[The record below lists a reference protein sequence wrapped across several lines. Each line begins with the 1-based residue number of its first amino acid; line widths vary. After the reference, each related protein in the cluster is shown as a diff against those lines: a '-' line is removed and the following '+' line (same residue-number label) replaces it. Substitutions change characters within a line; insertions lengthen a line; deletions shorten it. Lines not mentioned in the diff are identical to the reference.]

1 MLINYGSNLNAC
13 EKSDL
18 QTPLFV
24 GVIND
29 YKDAVNLL
37 IKSGNFA
44 ATVKSMFIEIS
55 SLEIKKNWNHV
66 WNQVAMST

>member
-13 EKSDL
+13 EKSGL

-24 GVIND
+24 AVIND

-37 IKSGNFA
+37 IKSGNLA
-44 ATVKSMFIEIS
+44 ATVENMSIEFFS
-55 SLEIKKNWNHV
+55 HEMKEK
-66 WNQVAMST
+66 